1 MASSGKVYGEKKP
14 KTLWEKICEDFAA
27 QRAEF
32 EDQDFDDTA
41 SSAPTDITQF
51 SASRHTPVVY
61 GKMVHVAQVDSD
73 LTQDFDPAMSHP
85 AAIGLSLLS
94 RPNKKPAHPSPA
106 PPDPKLCPARD
117 YLEAYVFPTLI
128 PAMIAMLQQA
138 KAERCFERKRTKFN
152 ACDFLT
158 EYLYKQNPEKKI
170 GRENMNL
177 LDISFVKEHLVDHPR
192 PPLPLSLL
200 WSEPEAAVKI
210 QSFWRGHLVRIR
222 PEVQEM
228 RQWQNEWRNENKDV
242 RQQVNEFWHQQE
254 NKDIPPSSP
263 QQIPNVSKS
272 PRTPERKSRKS
283 SASSGRRSKS
293 NLNV

>member
-14 KTLWEKICEDFAA
+14 KTLWEKICEEFAA

-61 GKMVHVAQVDSD
+61 GKMVHVAQVDSNV
-73 LTQDFDPAMSHP
+73 TSDFNPAISHP
-85 AAIGLSLLS
+85 AAIGLSMLS
-94 RPNKKPAHPSPA
+94 RPKKKPEAAPPP
-106 PPDPKLCPARD
+106 PPDPKTCPARD

-128 PAMIAMLQQA
+128 PAMIAMLEEA

-158 EYLYKQNPEKKI
+158 EYLYKQNPEKKSI
-170 GRENMNL
+170 ERDDMAL
-177 LDISFVKEHLVDHPR
+177 WDISFVKEHLVDNPR

-200 WSEPEAAVKI
+200 WSESEAAVKI
-210 QSFWRGHLVRIR
+210 QSFWRGHLIR
-222 PEVQEM
+222 TRQDVQEM
-228 RQWQNEWRNENKDV
+228 RQWQKEWREENKDV
-242 RQQVNEFWHQQE
+242 REKVNEFWQQHE
-254 NKDIPPSSP
+254 NKEIPPSSP
-263 QQIPNVSKS
+263 QQPKAQSTKSSKS
-272 PRTPERKSRKS
+272 SEGRSQKS
-283 SASSGRRSKS
+283 STTSGHKAKQT
-293 NLNV
+293 